1 MKGNIL
7 DYNFQES
14 KGIISGTDGKR
25 YTFENSEW
33 RCNTSPIINQLVD
46 FDIDEQNAKNIY
58 LDKTSV
64 NVDEIKNDLNV
75 TKNNKIQNKF
85 GFIVSILLAICLFV
99 SVAKINMGY
108 SDFFIEFSVI
118 NTNLGF
124 IALIGTIMSAFL
136 FYSGGKQLLTKI
148 SIIIVS
154 VIILLSLKEIYLD
167 AYNYVYTMDTIA
179 NKKIENLLKN
189 KDIIKKMGITDIPM
203 NNKSFI
209 DRFTQIVNFGII
221 LLISI
226 LILYISSG
234 FKKGYKEIK

>member
-1 MKGNIL
+1 MKGKIL

-14 KGIISGTDGKR
+14 RGIISADDGNR
-25 YTFENSEW
+25 YSFENSQW
-33 RCNTSPIINQLVD
+33 KGTQSPKVNQIVD
-46 FDIDEQNAKNIY
+46 FEIDGQNAKDIY
-58 LDKTSV
+58 LDKTTMSFDGVKDKLGDINAQEKV
-64 NVDEIKNDLNV
+64 NEVKDKLNVIKNNG
-75 TKNNKIQNKF
+75 IQNKF

-124 IALIGTIMSAFL
+124 IALIGTIVSAFL

-179 NKKIENLLKN
+179 NKKIEN
-189 KDIIKKMGITDIPM
+189 
-203 NNKSFI
+203 
-209 DRFTQIVNFGII
+209 
-221 LLISI
+221 
-226 LILYISSG
+226 
-234 FKKGYKEIK
+234 